1 MARRYYPGVIN
12 FEDGKGY
19 GIHFHDLP
27 GCTSAGDT
35 LDELLANA
43 EESVA
48 LWLEDVPADEYPAA
62 STAEQAREREH
73 AHIAQDQ
80 DRAILETS
88 FFGVQY
94 VPATLPSKSVRINL
108 TIEEDLLK
116 RIDAVADN
124 RSGWIA
130 EAAREKLA
138 ERSSSKATQTRT

>member
-1 MARRYYPGVIN
+1 MARRYYPGVIH
-12 FEDGKGY
+12 FEKDKGY
-19 GIHFHDLP
+19 GIHFPDLP

-43 EESVA
+43 EESIA
-48 LWLEDVPADEYPAA
+48 LWLEGMPADQYPAA
-62 STAEQAREREH
+62 STADQAREREN
-73 AHIAQDQ
+73 ADIAQDRE
-80 DRAILETS
+80 RALLEMS

-94 VPATLPSKSVRINL
+94 VPATLPSKAVRINL

-138 ERSSSKATQTRT
+138 DRSSSKTR

>member
-1 MARRYYPGVIN
+1 MARRYYPGVIH
-12 FEDGKGY
+12 FEEGKSY
-19 GIHFHDLP
+19 GIHFPDLP

-48 LWLEDVPADEYPAA
+48 LWLEDVPTDKYPTA
-62 STAEQAREREH
+62 STADQARAREH
-73 AHIAQDQ
+73 ADIAQDR
-80 DRAILETS
+80 DRALLEKT

-138 ERSSSKATQTRT
+138 DRSASKAT